1 MSSVVNKSKNKFV
14 PKAKVRP
21 RPGAAFHS
29 SPSNPAL
36 PSPSKPSQPPEE
48 PPAQPAPPPVPEP
61 VVALSQLETRAETP
75 VAELEPPRHQVSVPE
90 IWTKRGNRVP
100 SIRQTSMEAS
110 SSSSR
115 SGVPIVHPSSSQ
127 GIPRVRAAAPE
138 EVPTAQL
145 SSTEGSLEA
154 LGVANTRPNVWL
166 ATVLGGTVDTP
177 VFRDS
182 GIDTAQETQ
191 GVSQGDVPIVGPE
204 GPSENIDEGE
214 SSTTEKGAKTPR
226 KRKARAAK
234 DGIKKR
240 RTTQR
245 RHKAAA
251 SGVGGVEEAQGE
263 QGEKGSGQG
272 IAGGTESNV
281 EGDNSDNSLYEDP
294 QKSNEPKKTR
304 RPRKSAA
311 KKASNDPKEPNK
323 PNEKRPGGHHRA
335 PSPEDGEQRE
345 ITPSIIKMKDL
356 CRDIRIGRKS
366 RRFIELEQLD
376 WTKLA
381 SDQKAAKVALEVR
394 QAAGEEAEQETAE
407 ERIERLDNER
417 QSLPRA
423 GAPQMRMVNGE
434 LVLDQESIQVNSHER
449 NPIDEESMEVVEEN
463 TAFRRIT
470 SATYSK
476 HKRSERWD
484 TEETGKF
491 YNALSMFGTDFE
503 IISRLFPG
511 RNRQQLRKK
520 YLNEERKDPQR
531 ITDALRTRVPTNVA
545 EYSEMAELEIGD
557 PQLVEDEL
565 EKIREAHEAEEEAAI
580 GHAAAMERER
590 QENANA
596 AMRAGDDAA
605 AAAADQSKKGRKRKG
620 AKDRGGTSHGGEE
633 ILSMSREE
641 YEAERLR
648 ELAEAEEL

>member
-21 RPGAAFHS
+21 RRGATVHS
-29 SPSNPAL
+29 GPSNLAL
-36 PSPSKPSQPPEE
+36 PSPRKPSQPPEE
-48 PPAQPAPPPVPEP
+48 LPGPSTPPPVPEP
-61 VVALSQLETRAETP
+61 VEPSLQPETGRETP
-75 VAELEPPRHQVSVPE
+75 VTELERPRRQVLVPA
-90 IWTKRGNRVP
+90 IRTGSRNGIP
-100 SIRQTSMEAS
+100 SIRQTSAEDPS
-110 SSSSR
+110 SPSR
-115 SGVPIVHPSSSQ
+115 SGIPIVHSSLSR
-127 GIPRVRAAAPE
+127 GIPRVRAVAPE
-138 EVPTAQL
+138 EAPTIQL
-145 SSTEGSLEA
+145 SSAERSAEA
-154 LGVANTRPNVWL
+154 LRVVDTRPNVWL
-166 ATVLGGTVDTP
+166 ATVMGGTVEMP

-182 GIDTAQETQ
+182 EIGTAQET
-191 GVSQGDVPIVGPE
+191 GEVGQGDVLVNPE
-204 GPSENIDEGE
+204 ESSENIDGGE
-214 SSTTEKGAKTPR
+214 SSTIGKAAKSPR

-234 DGIKKR
+234 DGLLKKR
-240 RTTQR
+240 RTTR
-245 RHKAAA
+245 GRHKPVE
-251 SGVGGVEEAQGE
+251 SGIPAQEQQGE
-263 QGEKGSGQG
+263 QGGEKGV
-272 IAGGTESNV
+272 AGGTGVNV
-281 EGDNSDNSLYEDP
+281 EGYNSDKNPYEDP
-294 QKSNEPKKTR
+294 PKSSKPKKTR
-304 RPRKSAA
+304 RPRKPAA
-311 KKASNDPKEPNK
+311 RKTPNEPKEPDNS
-323 PNEKRPGGHHRA
+323 NEKRPSGRYRA

-345 ITPSIIKMKDL
+345 ITPSVIKMKDL

-366 RRFIELEQLD
+366 KRFIELEQMD
-376 WTKLA
+376 YTKPA
-381 SDQKAAKVALEVR
+381 NDQKAAMAALEVR
-394 QAAGEEAEQETAE
+394 QTADEEGEQEAAE
-407 ERIERLDNER
+407 EGIERLANER

-449 NPIDEESMEVVEEN
+449 NPVDQESMEVVEEN
-463 TAFRRIT
+463 MAFRRIT

-503 IISRLFPG
+503 IISKLFPG

-565 EKIREAHEAEEEAAI
+565 ERIREAHEAEEEAAI

-620 AKDRGGTSHGGEE
+620 PKDRGGTNHGGEE
-633 ILSMSREE
+633 ILTMSREE
-641 YEAERLR
+641 YEAEILR
-648 ELAEAEEL
+648 ELAEAEDP